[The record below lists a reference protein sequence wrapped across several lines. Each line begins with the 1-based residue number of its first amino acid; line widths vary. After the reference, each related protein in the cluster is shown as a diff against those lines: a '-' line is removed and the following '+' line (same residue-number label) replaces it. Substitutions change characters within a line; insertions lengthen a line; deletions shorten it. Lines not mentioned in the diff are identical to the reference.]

1 MHFIDSSITEFYIDN
16 QELKQKEK
24 EERDFFN
31 DSLKLPTADEID
43 IDDTQQKYYSAYF
56 YKLGN
61 INKILQC
68 QSEYL
73 TLLSIDN
80 AIDRLIAI
88 ENLIISNSESI
99 DPPILDIEKIIFF
112 IANHFYEIPKES

>member
-1 MHFIDSSITEFYIDN
+1 MKLILKIHNKNIIRYI
-16 QELKQKEK
+16 
-24 EERDFFN
+24 
-31 DSLKLPTADEID
+31 
-43 IDDTQQKYYSAYF
+43 